1 MRLLVKNL
9 GRCMPESVV
18 REKIESLNIRVEGV
32 TQLGTG
38 RRDQNPAKD
47 CLPTPHLIVSVARGR
62 EVSKVGALN
71 ELCGFRVLVELYV
84 ATKGALQ
91 CKRCQHFGH
100 TQRNCGYALRC
111 VVCGGSHYPTGTPSA
126 EQMDLGEEW
135 NQVVRGGRVVKA
147 SANPTQI
154 QIRHSNRS
162 WSGPSSLK

>member
-1 MRLLVKNL
+1 M
-9 GRCMPESVV
+9 
-18 REKIESLNIRVEGV
+18 
-32 TQLGTG
+32 
-38 RRDQNPAKD
+38 
-47 CLPTPHLIVSVARGR
+47 
-62 EVSKVGALN
+62 GALN

-84 ATKGALQ
+84 APKGALQ
-91 CKRCQHFGH
+91 CKPCQRYGH
-100 TQRNCGYALRC
+100 TQRNFGYALRC
-111 VVCGGSHYPTGTPSA
+111 VACGGSHYPKGKPSA